1 MDKPSFTP
9 EERQLMQRIIAA
21 GDMRYLSF
29 YASVL
34 FAPTAFAIYGFMKQD
49 PSAIRPRSW
58 DCSLSSCGSFT
69 TSRGMPSCWAPSAPE
84 SWRPTRVSTS

>member
-9 EERQLMQRIIAA
+9 EERQLMQRISAA

-34 FAPTAFAIYGFMKQD
+34 FAPIVFAIYGFMKQD
-49 PSAIRPRSW
+49 PSAISAAFLGLLVIFLWVIYYRAR
-58 DCSLSSCGSFT
+58 DAKLLSSIC
-69 TSRGMPSCWAPSAPE
+69 A
-84 SWRPTRVSTS
+84 RVLAADKGEHK